1 MKTNN
6 TAVMTIHEL
15 LNIRLNASSVTD
27 MLQYLKES
35 NERAKKTGVYK
46 THSLISVRDLISICA
61 IKIEKPAVHI
71 EKMKALAENRKL
83 YNMKELS
90 ERLGISR
97 QTLYNWRDEGWLV
110 MDEGKVNL
118 PKTIELWELFI
129 RII

>member
-1 MKTNN
+1 
-6 TAVMTIHEL
+6 MTIHEL
-15 LNIRLNASSVTD
+15 LNIRLNANSVTD
-27 MLQYLKES
+27 MLQYPKEKD
-35 NERAKKTGVYK
+35 EKAKKTGVYK
-46 THSLISVRDLISICA
+46 TYSLISVRDLISICA

-97 QTLYNWRDEGWLV
+97 QTLYNWRDGGWLV
-110 MDEGKVNL
+110 MDEGKVHL